1 MPGIYLVVAS
11 LISMV
16 AVIAVAE
23 SARKPLPGTSAA
35 VLRPQVA

>member
-1 MPGIYLVVAS
+1 VS
-11 LISMV
+11 LA

-35 VLRPQVA
+35 VLAPRMA